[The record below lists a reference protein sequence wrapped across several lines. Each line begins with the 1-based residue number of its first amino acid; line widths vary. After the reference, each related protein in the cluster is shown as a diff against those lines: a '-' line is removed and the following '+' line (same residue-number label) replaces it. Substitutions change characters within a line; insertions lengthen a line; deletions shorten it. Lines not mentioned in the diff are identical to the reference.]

1 VLGRG
6 VVVPLLV
13 AGCLVVPVADLAVWT
28 QRVVLD
34 TDEFTALSDDLLERE
49 EVREALAFE
58 IVQQVERTR
67 PGVTQ
72 GGVPVEQLVSGALG
86 TAEFRE
92 QFRVA
97 IGRVHDQLVDG
108 EDALTLDLDPALVLV
123 TEEVRQVAPD
133 VADQFPSAEEFGELV
148 LVERGQAPY
157 VWIGAEAARW
167 GSLGAIVVALLLLG
181 LAVAL
186 AERRGLTL
194 GIAGVGVVVASVL
207 FALLVTGAQ
216 AYAARWVPESTTRAG
231 FEASWDVIE
240 SSLLVQTLLVA
251 LVGVA
256 AAAAGF
262 LIELARTPATRPSI

>member
-1 VLGRG
+1 M
-6 VVVPLLV
+6 PL
-13 AGCLVVPVADLAVWT
+13 ADLGLWT

-49 EVREALAFE
+49 EIRDALAFE
-58 IVQQVERTR
+58 IVQEVERTR
-67 PGVTQ
+67 PGINAS
-72 GGVPVEQLVSGALG
+72 GVPLESLVSDALS
-86 TAEFRE
+86 TPEFRRL
-92 QFRVA
+92 FRDA
-97 IGRVHDQLVDG
+97 NGRVHGQLVDG
-108 EDALTLDLDPALVLV
+108 GDALTLDLDPALAVV

-133 VADQFPSAEEFGELV
+133 VADQFPSADEFQEIV

-167 GSLGAIVVALLLLG
+167 GSIAAIVLAIAVLG

-194 GIAGVGVVVASVL
+194 GIAGVGVVVSSLL

-216 AYAARWVPESTTRAG
+216 AYTARWVPNATDRAG
-231 FEASWDVIE
+231 FNATWDVIE
-240 SSLLVQTLLVA
+240 SSLLVQTLLVT

-256 AAAAGF
+256 AAAGGF
-262 LIELARTPATRPSI
+262 LIELARTPPTRPSI

>member
-1 VLGRG
+1 VAGWLL
-6 VVVPLLV
+6 VPL
-13 AGCLVVPVADLAVWT
+13 AGLGVWT

-34 TDEFTALSDDLLERE
+34 TGEFTALSDDLLERE
-49 EVREALAFE
+49 EVRDALAFE
-58 IVQQVERTR
+58 IVQEVERTR

-72 GGVPVEQLVSGALG
+72 SGVPVEELVSGALA
-86 TAEFRE
+86 TPEFRVL
-92 QFRVA
+92 FRDA
-97 IGRVHDQLVDG
+97 NGRVHDQLVDG
-108 EDALTLDLDPALVLV
+108 EDALSLDLDPALAVV

-133 VADQFPSAEEFGELV
+133 VADQFPSAEEFGEIV

-167 GSLGAIVVALLLLG
+167 GSLVAIAVALGLLG

-186 AERRGLTL
+186 ADRRALTL
-194 GIAGVGVVVASVL
+194 GVAGVGVVVASVL

-216 AYAARWVPESTTRAG
+216 AYASRWVPEGADRAG
-231 FEASWDVIE
+231 FDATWDVIE

-262 LIELARTPATRPSI
+262 LIELARTPPTRPSI